1 MRKCASL
8 KNMSKKSSIILPC
21 ALCAVMLFSC
31 KSSPA
36 DSDTAKS
43 FQLNRISNIF
53 TANAYYTYDKTE
65 AFSYTDYGAFGKI
78 ALSLIYDT
86 KTNMAGI
93 QFRSNLG
100 GYNLLMNDSTRHM
113 LADSVKQY
121 ISDFDAKKLNKKTRQ
136 SFKVYGQSPCRME
149 WGLLAQTASNYAETD
164 VQMGYMFK
172 GKSPY
177 FTLTVWETK
186 NFVKQ
191 VTTSNDEDLQTTY
204 VFMTK
209 EQAQQ
214 LCDKLSDE
222 AVRAAA
228 TTAAGE

>member
-1 MRKCASL
+1 MRKCAGF

-21 ALCAVMLFSC
+21 ALCAAMLFSC

-53 TANAYYTYDKTE
+53 TANEYYTYDKTE
-65 AFSYTDYGAFGKI
+65 AFSYTDYGVFGKVTV
-78 ALSLIYDT
+78 SLVYDG
-86 KTNMAGI
+86 KTNMAGV

-100 GYNLLMNDSTRHM
+100 GYNLLMNDATRHA
-113 LADSVKQY
+113 LADSVKEY
-121 ISDFDAKKLNKKTRQ
+121 LSDFDSQKLSKKKRASYKM
-136 SFKVYGQSPCRME
+136 YGQYPCRME

-186 NFVKQ
+186 NRVRQ

-209 EQAQQ
+209 EQAEQ
-214 LCDKLSDE
+214 LCSKLSDE
-222 AVRAAA
+222 AVAAA
-228 TTAAGE
+228 LTKSGE

>member
-8 KNMSKKSSIILPC
+8 RNMSKKYSIILSC
-21 ALCAVMLFSC
+21 ALCAVMLCSC

-36 DSDTAKS
+36 DSGPAKS

-53 TANAYYTYDKTE
+53 TSNDYYTYDKAE
-65 AFSYTDYGAFGKI
+65 VFSYTDYGVFGKI
-78 ALSLIYDT
+78 VVSLVYDT

-100 GYNLLMNDSTRHM
+100 GYNLLMNDATRHA
-113 LADSVKQY
+113 LSDSVKEY
-121 ISDFDAKKLNKKTRQ
+121 LSDFDNQKLSRKKKASYKI
-136 SFKVYGQSPCRME
+136 YGQFPCRME
-149 WGLLAQTASNYAETD
+149 WGLLAQTASNYAEPD

-186 NFVKQ
+186 NLVRQ
-191 VTTSNDEDLQTTY
+191 VTILNDEDLQTTY

-209 EQAQQ
+209 EQAEL
-214 LCDKLSDE
+214 LCSKLSDE
-222 AVRAAA
+222 AVAAA
-228 TTAAGE
+228 SLKAGE

>member
-1 MRKCASL
+1 MRKCAGL
-8 KNMSKKSSIILPC
+8 RNMSKKSSIILSC
-21 ALCAVMLFSC
+21 ALCAVMLCSC
-31 KSSPA
+31 KSFPA
-36 DSDTAKS
+36 SSGTAKS

-53 TANAYYTYDKTE
+53 TSNEYYKYDKAE
-65 AFSYTDYGAFGKI
+65 AFSYTDYGVFGKI
-78 ALSLIYDT
+78 ALSLIYDA

-100 GYNLLMNDSTRHM
+100 GYNLLMNDAARHA
-113 LADSVKQY
+113 LADSVKEY
-121 ISDFDAKKLNKKTRQ
+121 LSDFDNQKLSRKRKA
-136 SFKVYGQSPCRME
+136 SYKIYGQSPCRME

-186 NFVKQ
+186 NRVRQ

-209 EQAQQ
+209 EQAEQ
-214 LCDKLSDE
+214 LCSKLSDE
-222 AVRAAA
+222 AVAAA
-228 TTAAGE
+228 LTKSGE